1 MVQEETSKASKR
13 ARRRAG
19 GEEGVADS
27 LEEETAET
35 EMAEVQVPDAL
46 APAPGGTGV
55 PNNRQG
61 RRSAAAKARAQRKQ
75 ERADASA
82 IGLDTSEMVDDAL
95 VRLTDKVGRFGRRN
109 WDLIQWMIG
118 LSIIGGVGF
127 QIYTWRKTT
136 VEARVSDALFVAM
149 QAERGTIGDPKEQ
162 GKPNANG
169 IVDPTPI
176 FENDAARLAVA
187 LADYRKAAELR
198 PGSIAEGFARLG
210 EGGVLFETG
219 KADEALAVY
228 DKLLTTSAAKSEADL
243 HAGALQGRGLCLEAK
258 NDLPASRHAFEDL
271 TAIGGYENEGLY
283 QQARIA
289 QRQGDTAAAKSALAK
304 LFKALGSPKAPN
316 PSGLPDRP
324 EFSRERAVLL
334 AGVVDPQQKDVKI
347 PEPPLGA
354 DAVQRMLE
362 QLQEQGVAAPTQP
375 NP

>member
-1 MVQEETSKASKR
+1 VVQEETSKASKR
-13 ARRRAG
+13 ARRRAA
-19 GEEGVADS
+19 GEEGAENS
-27 LEEETAET
+27 LEEETAEAET
-35 EMAEVQVPDAL
+35 AEVQVPAAP

-75 ERADASA
+75 ERVEASA
-82 IGLDTSEMVDDAL
+82 IGLDTGEMVDDAL
-95 VRLTDKVGRFGRRN
+95 VRLTDKISRFGRRN
-109 WDLIQWMIG
+109 WDLIQWVIG

-127 QIYTWRKTT
+127 QIYTWRMAT
-136 VEARVSDALFVAM
+136 VEARVSDALFVAI

-176 FENDAARLAVA
+176 FENDGARLAAA
-187 LADYRKAAELR
+187 LAGYRKAAELR
-198 PGSIAEGFARLG
+198 PGSVAEGFARLG

-228 DKLLTTSAAKSEADL
+228 DKLLASSVGQSEPDL
-243 HAGALQGRGLCLEAK
+243 RAGALQGRALCLEAK
-258 NDLPASRHAFEDL
+258 NDLPAARHAFEDL
-271 TAIGGYENEGLY
+271 TAIGGFENEGLY

-289 QRQGDTAAAKSALAK
+289 QRQGDAATAKTLLAK
-304 LFKALGSPKAPN
+304 LFKALGAPKPAN

-375 NP
+375 SP